1 MLALLGGAAGVLI
14 ADWVLRLLVGF
25 QPPLPIPIRLDV
37 GIDARVLLFTLLVS
51 TAAGILFGLAPGLH
65 ATRPQLGTALRDEAG
80 NVTTGRRHGRL
91 RSALV
96 AGQVSLSLL
105 LLVGAGLFLRSL
117 SKAQQI
123 DPGFDT
129 GPAALLWPMPELS
142 GLNETEARAVRDRL
156 YETLR
161 TLPGVT
167 AVARTDR
174 LPLGFAIQTR
184 EMQFDGVAP
193 PPGLD
198 AHHLDFTQVDSAYFE
213 VMRVPLVSGRTFTSA
228 DRAGEAVAV
237 ISEEAARRFWTDG
250 NALGQR
256 FWLGENRETPV
267 RVIGIARDTRVRTL
281 GEAPRPYVYLN
292 AEQSGVVL
300 QFIIRGTLPATEL
313 VRVAA
318 QAARDAYPQLVIME
332 AKTMEEHLGIMLFA
346 PRMAALLLS
355 VFGGL
360 ALALAAIGLYGT
372 VSYAVARRTREVGI
386 RSALGASRRE
396 LELLLTRGGM
406 RLITIGSA
414 IGLVLAAA
422 LTWSIAGF
430 LYGIRA
436 TDAFTFV
443 GVPLGL
449 GLVGF
454 LASWLPAR
462 RAARV
467 DPMRALR
474 TE

>member
-1 MLALLGGAAGVLI
+1 
-14 ADWVLRLLVGF
+14 
-25 QPPLPIPIRLDV
+25 
-37 GIDARVLLFTLLVS
+37 
-51 TAAGILFGLAPGLH
+51 
-65 ATRPQLGTALRDEAG
+65 
-80 NVTTGRRHGRL
+80 
-91 RSALV
+91 
-96 AGQVSLSLL
+96 
-105 LLVGAGLFLRSL
+105 
-117 SKAQQI
+117 
-123 DPGFDT
+123 
-129 GPAALLWPMPELS
+129 
-142 GLNETEARAVRDRL
+142 
-156 YETLR
+156 
-161 TLPGVT
+161 
-167 AVARTDR
+167 
-174 LPLGFAIQTR
+174 
-184 EMQFDGVAP
+184 MQFDGVSP

-213 VMRVPLVSGRTFTSA
+213 VMRVPLVAGRTFTSA

-256 FWLGENRETPV
+256 FWLGEHRETPV

-300 QFIIRGTLPATEL
+300 QFIIRGTLPASEL

-318 QAARDAYPQLVIME
+318 RAARDVYPQLVIME

-355 VFGGL
+355 GFGGL

-443 GVPLGL
+443 GVPLVL